1 MTLNR
6 DPNPSLAVSR
16 GYPLCSWISPFPF
29 ACFAGALLTD
39 LAYWGAPD
47 AMWETFSVWLITTG
61 LVMAGI
67 SVVAALIDLARPRHR
82 HPTAI
87 SVWPRVLITA
97 VALGLAL
104 INAFVHSRD
113 GYTAVVPTGLIL
125 SALVVAI
132 LLGAAWMG
140 RKTIYRNAG
149 VLN

>member
-1 MTLNR
+1 MTLNH
-6 DPNPSLAVSR
+6 DPNPTLAFIR
-16 GYPLCSWISPFPF
+16 RFPLYSWLSPFPF

-39 LAYWGAPD
+39 LAYWGAPN
-47 AMWETFSVWLITTG
+47 AMWETFSVWLITAG

-67 SVVAALIDLARPRHR
+67 SVVAALIDLAWPRHP
-82 HPTAI
+82 HPSAI

-104 INAFVHSRD
+104 VNAFVHSRD
-113 GYTAVVPTGLIL
+113 GYTAVVPAGLIL
-125 SALVVAI
+125 SALVVVI

-140 RKTIYRNAG
+140 RETVYRDVG

>member
-1 MTLNR
+1 LTT
-6 DPNPSLAVSR
+6 DHNPSLTTTRSDLL
-16 GYPLCSWISPFPF
+16 YSWFSPFPI
-29 ACFAGALLTD
+29 ACFIGALLTD

-47 AMWETFSVWLITTG
+47 AMWETFSVWLITAG

-87 SVWPRVLITA
+87 SIWPRVLITA

-125 SALVVAI
+125 SALVVMI

-140 RKTIYRNAG
+140 RETVYRNAG
-149 VLN
+149 VVN